1 MSEQSSNNS
10 TNNSTYTINPYSLL
24 GLTPLS
30 TLAEAKKSYYNW
42 ALLCHPDRGGK
53 KEEMIVVKNAY
64 DYIKKQLIFVQSKE
78 GNTYEKLEE
87 EFQDF
92 CKNQE
97 SQPPPFSAIYEE
109 TNDWIKDFNKEFEEK
124 KKSEDFNPFNLGYGD
139 LMDKSEKKETYDEN
153 EEKKVSNTFSTQI
166 VEYKEPQYLP
176 DTHEEYPLNLKK
188 IDDFTS
194 HGRNIVMT
202 DYKKAFSPKPEIDTK
217 SIEQSI
223 NKSIEERYEEQLK
236 LRNININ

>member
-1 MSEQSSNNS
+1 MSQETS
-10 TNNSTYTINPYSLL
+10 TINPYSLL
-24 GLTPLS
+24 GLTPFS

-53 KEEMIVVKNAY
+53 TEEMIVVKNAY
-64 DYIKKQLIFVQSKE
+64 DYIKKQLLFVETKE

-97 SQPPPFSAIYEE
+97 SKPPPFSAIYEE

-124 KKSEDFNPFNLGYGD
+124 KKAEDYHPFENGYGE
-139 LMDKSEKKETYDEN
+139 LMDKTETKDDYNEN
-153 EEKKVSNTFSTQI
+153 EETKVSHEFTTAI

-176 DTHEEYPLNLKK
+176 DTHEQYPLNTKK

-194 HGRNIVMT
+194 HSRNIVMT
-202 DYKKAFSPKPEIDTK
+202 DYKKAFSPKPLFTDIKISE
-217 SIEQSI
+217 
-223 NKSIEERYEEQLK
+223 KSIEEQYQEQLD
-236 LRNININ
+236 LRNIN